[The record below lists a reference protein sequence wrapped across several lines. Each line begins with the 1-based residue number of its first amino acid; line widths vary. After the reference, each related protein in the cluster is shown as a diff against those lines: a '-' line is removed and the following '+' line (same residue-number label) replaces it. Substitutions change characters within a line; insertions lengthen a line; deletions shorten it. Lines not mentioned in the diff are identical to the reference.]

1 MSLPIDL
8 PAISIPEIPL
18 PIEIPELI
26 HPAIVHFAIAIPVV
40 IFLLEI
46 YNLAAKRRTIS
57 AFSLFLLM
65 LVTVALFGAYL
76 TGSIDGK
83 AAWDML
89 STDGQSDLKA
99 HKLLGM
105 YLVYAS
111 AFLVVLKLLIM
122 AIRKT
127 VGRILFILILGG
139 FIAVTL
145 YQGKEGGELVYKYGA
160 NIERVADMSSDADDA
175 KEELEEAEE
184 NLKELQAK
192 YDALSAEN
200 NKADTADE
208 TLKEDE
214 NKAAA
219 EEVDSNKT
227 TPSEDEN
234 KAEEA
239 DSNETATPSEDVTKE
254 ESESNKTVTP
264 SEDTN
269 SSTDTNSSN

>member
-18 PIEIPELI
+18 PIEIPEII

-57 AFSLFLLM
+57 AFSLFLLI
-65 LVTVALFGAYL
+65 VVAVALFGAYL
-76 TGSIDGK
+76 TGSVDGK

-89 STDGQSDLKA
+89 STDGQGDLKA

-145 YQGKEGGELVYKYGA
+145 FQGKEGGELVYKYGA
-160 NIERVADMSSDADDA
+160 NIEKVADMSSDADDA
-175 KEELEEAEE
+175 KDELAEAEE
-184 NLKELQAK
+184 NLKELQTK

-208 TLKEDE
+208 TPK
-214 NKAAA
+214 
-219 EEVDSNKT
+219 
-227 TPSEDEN
+227 EDEN

-239 DSNETATPSEDVTKE
+239 DSNETTPSEDVKKEESESNETATPSEDV
-254 ESESNKTVTP
+254 
-264 SEDTN
+264 N

>member
-18 PIEIPELI
+18 PIEIPEII

-57 AFSLFLLM
+57 AFSLFLLI
-65 LVTVALFGAYL
+65 VVAVALFGAYL
-76 TGSIDGK
+76 TGSVDGK

-89 STDGQSDLKA
+89 STDGQGDLKA

-145 YQGKEGGELVYKYGA
+145 FQGKEGGELVYKYGA
-160 NIERVADMSSDADDA
+160 NIEKVADMSSDADDA
-175 KEELEEAEE
+175 KDELAEAEE
-184 NLKELQAK
+184 NLKELQTK

-208 TLKEDE
+208 TPK
-214 NKAAA
+214 
-219 EEVDSNKT
+219 
-227 TPSEDEN
+227 EDEN

-239 DSNETATPSEDVTKE
+239 DSNETATPSEDVKKE
-254 ESESNKTVTP
+254 ESDSNETATP
-264 SEDTN
+264 SEDVKKEESDSNETATPSEDVN